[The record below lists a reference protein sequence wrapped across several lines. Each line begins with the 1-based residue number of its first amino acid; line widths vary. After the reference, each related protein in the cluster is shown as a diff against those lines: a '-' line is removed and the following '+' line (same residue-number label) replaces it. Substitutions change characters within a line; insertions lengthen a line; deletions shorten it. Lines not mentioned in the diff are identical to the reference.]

1 MLQSDCPRSHKSDC
15 TFKISPYTYCVGSF
29 FMYTCKH
36 CNVNFQK
43 YESLRKHCGKTHK
56 IHTSQTCI
64 DYLLGGTHPVC
75 VCGCGKPTKWH
86 GKNKGHNKFNPYI
99 IGHNNRVIN
108 NWGHNKQAQIKSAET
123 RRTQYA
129 SGERRGWCYGLS
141 IETDERVKKLAEKT
155 KLSIGSNP
163 DELKRRSERMT
174 KHRNDG
180 TIPTLYREKSS
191 RWKGGVSLIQSVA
204 RNDKR
209 LYDHWKHPILK
220 RDMYKCIECQST
232 KDLHVHHDR
241 ETFSEIIKKVMTI
254 DDYDNI
260 DSFETKKYVTDKIV
274 EYHVKNATSGITLC
288 KVCHNKHH
296 PSLNF

>member
-1 MLQSDCPRSHKSDC
+1 
-15 TFKISPYTYCVGSF
+15 
-29 FMYTCKH
+29 MYICKH

-75 VCGCGKPTKWH
+75 TCGCGQPTKWH
-86 GKNKGHNKFNPYI
+86 RKNKGHNKFNPYI

-108 NWGHNKQAQIKSAET
+108 NWGHNKHAQIKSAET
-123 RRTQYA
+123 RRKQYA
-129 SGERRGWCYGLS
+129 NGERKVWCDGLTKKTDSRLEKSGS
-141 IETDERVKKLAEKT
+141 IISKKFTDAKKEQYA
-155 KLSIGSNP
+155 
-163 DELKRRSERMT
+163 KRMSEM
-174 KHRNDG
+174 RNDG
-180 TIPTLYREKSS
+180 TIPTLYKEKSS

-204 RNDKR
+204 RSDKR
-209 LYDHWKHPILK
+209 LYDQWKHPILK